1 MILKAMNS
9 MSEYAHKVGDT
20 VGRLAFRLEHQ
31 TDKVAENAES
41 IQQLRKLLYQQ
52 EDRLEKR
59 IDASDAGALRTE
71 FNANLE
77 TVARLAKDNQHRQ
90 TLNEGVDGKLGQSIA
105 TLAHRV
111 EQLQLW
117 RDNSGGGDKLVH
129 TVVEITRRLGVVE
142 RLFEHEGVTE
152 FFEKM
157 PGNLATVMSMVEE
170 NQRRLDKLDPEK
182 PDDYDGEVYP

>member
-1 MILKAMNS
+1 MIARTLYKIAS
-9 MSEYAHKVGDT
+9 HIQRAGGAVAQAIDAVADRLSEKE
-20 VGRLAFRLEHQ
+20 RLDQ
-31 TDKVAENAES
+31 VAQNAEE
-41 IQQLRKLLYQQ
+41 IEKLK
-52 EDRLEKR
+52 RLVFQFS
-59 IDASDAGALRTE
+59 AHALRTE

-129 TVVEITRRLGVVE
+129 TVVELARRLGVVE